1 MLLVLFTVNCLNA
14 AAQKVTY
21 SEPDKKENASTAFE
35 IIGKYGNNC
44 LVYKNASHNHYISV
58 YDKEMKLINNEI
70 LDFMPDRIINID
82 FISYPGFFLAL
93 YQFQKSN
100 IVYCYAVKLGDT
112 GKKISKPVLLDTTA
126 INSFATNKIYTT
138 AFSEDKKKILIY
150 KRNIRND
157 QFLLASKIFDNDLNE
172 LEQFRQVF
180 LFNKRKDNFTDL
192 FIDNSG
198 GFVFAKTTKKRT
210 GENASTM
217 ELMIHKSKIDSLY
230 HFELDLKEKSISTP
244 MIKIDNLNGNYIINA
259 LFYAD
264 NNKNIEGLHT
274 TLFDFKAFG
283 IKNTAFNSLSLSNLN
298 STAKNNSSNYDN
310 LSPRNIIV
318 KKSGG
323 FLMVAE
329 DYFTESLYSDNQWN
343 RNDSYFPNTSAS
355 EYYLYNP
362 YYNSYRPLSSNYGQS
377 TIRYYYN
384 DLVIASLDSSL
395 NMEWNNAI
403 VKKQY
408 DTENDNFLSYS
419 YLNSGKEIHFLF
431 IENNNQRALISNN
444 SLFTNGEIKRY
455 PAVKNEEKNY
465 EFMPRLGKQ
474 TGINQI
480 ILPFLYFNKIGF
492 AKLDF

>member
-1 MLLVLFTVNCLNA
+1 
-14 AAQKVTY
+14 
-21 SEPDKKENASTAFE
+21 
-35 IIGKYGNNC
+35 
-44 LVYKNASHNHYISV
+44 
-58 YDKEMKLINNEI
+58 
-70 LDFMPDRIINID
+70 
-82 FISYPGFFLAL
+82 
-93 YQFQKSN
+93 
-100 IVYCYAVKLGDT
+100 
-112 GKKISKPVLLDTTA
+112 
-126 INSFATNKIYTT
+126 
-138 AFSEDKKKILIY
+138 
-150 KRNIRND
+150 
-157 QFLLASKIFDNDLNE
+157 
-172 LEQFRQVF
+172 
-180 LFNKRKDNFTDL
+180 
-192 FIDNSG
+192 
-198 GFVFAKTTKKRT
+198 
-210 GENASTM
+210 M
-217 ELMIHKSKIDSLY
+217 ELMVHKSKIDSLY

-274 TLFDFKAFG
+274 TLFDFKAFE
-283 IKNTAFNSLSLSNLN
+283 IKNTAFNWFSLSNLN
-298 STAKNNSSNYDN
+298 STAKNTSPNYDN

-329 DYFTESLYSDNQWN
+329 DFFTESLYSDNQWN

-384 DLVIASLDSSL
+384 DLVIASIDSSL

-455 PAVKNEEKNY
+455 PAVRNEEKNY